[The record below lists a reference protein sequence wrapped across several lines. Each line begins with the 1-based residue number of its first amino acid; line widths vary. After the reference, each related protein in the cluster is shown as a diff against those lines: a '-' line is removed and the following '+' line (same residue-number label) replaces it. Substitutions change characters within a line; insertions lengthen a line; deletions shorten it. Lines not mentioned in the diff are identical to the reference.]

1 MKRLFLLFMFVCFVI
16 SFASHIEA
24 QVSET
29 DLYEISIN
37 DVLDIKVLDHNELMV
52 LTAVS
57 ADGTINFPYIG
68 AIYIKGMNLSEIE
81 EEITKRLSEGY
92 VKYPVVTVSLIKSMS
107 KKIFAYGELNRRGEI
122 PFEENMTVVKAISIA
137 GGIRAD
143 GLYGKVKVR
152 RKQKGNPGYK
162 DIEIDLKDTI
172 EGSATE
178 DMLLQPD
185 DIVIVERNKT
195 FFIHGELGR
204 TGEYV
209 LEDDMTV
216 VRALSVAGGIRADGL
231 YGKVK
236 VRRKQ
241 EGNPGY
247 KDIEIDL
254 KGTIEGSAIEDM
266 LLQPDDIVIVER
278 NKTFFIHGEVGRPGQ
293 FVLEDDMTV
302 VRALSVAGGIRA
314 DGLYGKVKVRRKQE
328 EKPGYKDIEIDLKG
342 TIEGSETGDML
353 LQPDDIV
360 IVERNKTFFI
370 YGEVNRAGQYV
381 LEEGM
386 TVFKALSLAGGFTKW
401 GSSGRVNVLR
411 LNNNNA
417 GYETIKVNIDDVIDG
432 DATADINLQPG
443 DIVVVS
449 TGIF

>member
-24 QVSET
+24 QISET
-29 DLYEISIN
+29 DLYEIGIN
-37 DVLDIKVLDHNELMV
+37 DVLDIKVLDHSDLRV

-57 ADGTINFPYIG
+57 ADGTITFPYIG
-68 AIYIKGMNLSEIE
+68 IVYIKGMNLSEIE

-92 VKYPVVTVSLIKSMS
+92 VKYPVVTVSLIKSLS
-107 KKIFAYGELNRRGEI
+107 KKIFVYGEINKRGEI
-122 PFEENMTVVKAISIA
+122 LFEENMTVV
-137 GGIRAD
+137 
-143 GLYGKVKVR
+143 
-152 RKQKGNPGYK
+152 N
-162 DIEIDLKDTI
+162 
-172 EGSATE
+172 
-178 DMLLQPD
+178 
-185 DIVIVERNKT
+185 
-195 FFIHGELGR
+195 
-204 TGEYV
+204 
-209 LEDDMTV
+209 
-216 VRALSVAGGIRADGL
+216 ALSIAGGIRADGL

-254 KGTIEGSAIEDM
+254 KGTIEGSAIKDM

-293 FVLEDDMTV
+293 FVLSDNMTV
-302 VRALSVAGGIRA
+302 ARALSVAGGIRA

-328 EKPGYKDIEIDLKG
+328 EEPGYKDIEIDLKG
-342 TIEGSETGDML
+342 TIEGSATEDVL

-401 GSSGRVNVLR
+401 GSSGRVKVLR

-449 TGIF
+449 KGIF